1 MGILDN
7 YEAANEAFK
16 TGAVLT
22 QSNETL
28 LTLLHGLS
36 NQNNINSGTQH
47 RDIIRGITINHILL
61 QRHIDGLNKQNSK
74 IQRWVIA
81 LAVAALI
88 SSLAQVVSPHLFPA
102 QPIVILQPAPV
113 AQSAPPHPAGSPIFR
128 SSHKEIALN
137 ITYQPNEHGSQ
148 PDAPIRPTR
157 RLLLLQ
163 GLPHLCQTLIPRG

>member
-7 YEAANEAFK
+7 YEAAHEAFK

-28 LTLLHGLS
+28 LTHLHGLS
-36 NQNNINSGTQH
+36 NQNNSNSGTQH

-88 SSLAQVVSPHLFPA
+88 AAAAQTTVAILPYAGIFPA
-102 QPIVILQPAPV
+102 PPTASTQQTPEIQSVIPLKVLPPSSGQPTQKN
-113 AQSAPPHPAGSPIFR
+113 SAT
-128 SSHKEIALN
+128 K
-137 ITYQPNEHGSQ
+137 
-148 PDAPIRPTR
+148 
-157 RLLLLQ
+157 
-163 GLPHLCQTLIPRG
+163 